1 MSVNERKKLYVFF
14 AVAFGVTA
22 IMSVFM
28 FIGLRGGKDLT
39 AFVNAMMTYPA
50 CGVILGMLFFDR
62 KEKKLPMVG
71 FGAFL
76 VTALIMMIIALISV
90 FAPEQMIDSGA
101 GIVSN
106 WNLYSQYVLIAGSVV
121 SYIAF
126 WACGREK
133 RENTGLC
140 RKNIVLSIVM
150 ILVFLVLFF
159 GRFYTAQLAANVG
172 AGEGIGDFS
181 DLNAMVFNPM
191 NWLNAAMIMIN
202 FPITM
207 IAFLGEEYGW
217 RYYLQPIMQ
226 KKFGLRL
233 GVILVG
239 VIWGVWHTA
248 ADFMFYSTDSGPQLL
263 VTQIITCV
271 TMGIFF
277 GYAYMKTQNIW
288 TIAIMHFINNNYVV
302 IFTGGDV
309 NVLQNQSLEWSHLP
323 IMLFRSLIFALFILA
338 PIFNKKKVADDI
350 NTLDTAV

>member
-62 KEKKLPMVG
+62 KEKKLPIVG
-71 FGAFL
+71 FYTFL
-76 VTALIMMIIALISV
+76 ITAAIMMIIAVISA
-90 FAPEQMIDSGA
+90 FAPQQMIDSGA
-101 GIVSN
+101 GEVSN
-106 WNLYSQYVLIAGSVV
+106 WNMYSQYVLMLGSIVA
-121 SYIAF
+121 YIAF

-140 RKNIVLSIVM
+140 RKNIVLSVVM

-159 GRFYTAQLAANVG
+159 LRNYLALITADLMSGESLANIS
-172 AGEGIGDFS
+172 E
-181 DLNAMVFNPM
+181 LNASTFNPM
-191 NWLNAAMIMIN
+191 NWFSAAMVMIN
-202 FPITM
+202 FPITI

-233 GVILVG
+233 GVVLLG
-239 VIWGVWHTA
+239 VVWGLWHTA
-248 ADFMFYSTDSGPQLL
+248 ADFMFYSTTSGPQLL

-271 TMGIFF
+271 TMGIFM

-288 TIAIMHFINNNYVV
+288 VVAIMHFINNNFIVL
-302 IFTGGDV
+302 FSGGDV
-309 NVLQNQSLEWSHLP
+309 NVLQNQSITWSQIP
-323 IMLFRSLIFALFILA
+323 IMIVRSLIFALFILA